1 MPTSPLN
8 PRRSTAHF
16 DAPDKAPFSVDDTRV
31 FYRETS
37 KHRGGMRMNWVDY
50 QVCLDTRTVNVIYA
64 GGHEVELSG
73 RDAGTFLRIVRDKD
87 SQTFENNYPRNN

>member
-16 DAPDKAPFSVDDTRV
+16 DVPDKAPFSVDDTRV

-37 KHRGGMRMNWVDY
+37 KHRGGMR
-50 QVCLDTRTVNVIYA
+50 LDTRTVNVIYA